1 MKDSFLGDV
10 EREYADFLRDE
21 SRRVGRADSISFPD
35 SADEVASHLAAV
47 SRNGLPVT
55 VQGGR
60 TGIAAGAVPDGGH
73 VLNLSRMQR
82 LVAIRSEGS
91 SWLLTVQPG
100 VPLSALRQA
109 LERRRLDDAD
119 DPAEAARVL
128 GAAPAL
134 FLPTDPTETSATLGG
149 MAACNASGARSLRYG
164 PLRNHVERLRV
175 ALVDGD
181 FLDLRRGTTRAHG
194 LDFEITTSS
203 SRILRGRLPSYRMPA
218 TKNAAGYFAA
228 QGMDLLDLFVG
239 SEGTLGVIVEIEL
252 RLIPLPPA
260 IWALTAFFPAEE
272 AAVAFVKQVR
282 CGAIRPVAIEFFDHG
297 ALNMLRLRKAAGG
310 AFADLPALPAA
321 WDTAVYVEYHEDQDA
336 VEAGVVAASEA
347 LAASGGDPDRA
358 WLATDARE
366 IERQKVFRHA
376 VPESV
381 NLTIAERKRTEPS
394 LTKLGT
400 DLAVPDDALDDVLA
414 MYHEGLDRTGLDY
427 VMFGHIGNNHLHVNI
442 LPKSAEEYARGKA
455 LYLEWAEWV
464 VRRGGTISAEHGVGK
479 LKRDMLRLMYGD
491 RGIEEMRAVKRVF
504 DPRGL
509 LNPGDLF

>member
-1 MKDSFLGDV
+1 
-10 EREYADFLRDE
+10 
-21 SRRVGRADSISFPD
+21 
-35 SADEVASHLAAV
+35 
-47 SRNGLPVT
+47 
-55 VQGGR
+55 
-60 TGIAAGAVPDGGH
+60 
-73 VLNLSRMQR
+73 
-82 LVAIRSEGS
+82 
-91 SWLLTVQPG
+91 
-100 VPLSALRQA
+100 
-109 LERRRLDDAD
+109 
-119 DPAEAARVL
+119 
-128 GAAPAL
+128 
-134 FLPTDPTETSATLGG
+134 
-149 MAACNASGARSLRYG
+149 
-164 PLRNHVERLRV
+164 
-175 ALVDGD
+175 
-181 FLDLRRGTTRAHG
+181 
-194 LDFEITTSS
+194 
-203 SRILRGRLPSYRMPA
+203 MPA